1 MSLQDLAISARSSW
15 PSARL
20 ANGRCVG
27 WQASLRHGAIAE
39 SLELAKRIADDL
51 VVLHHRASPE
61 RRPIGSLAERAAGED
76 LGLVDV
82 KPNICVGNREMSR
95 DGAGEDRRRFGLA
108 EPGKHC
114 GAALRVS
121 AAGVPGT
128 EARAF
133 RDEPGGSA
141 RSGPR

>member
-1 MSLQDLAISARSSW
+1 M
-15 PSARL
+15 
-20 ANGRCVG
+20 
-27 WQASLRHGAIAE
+27 
-39 SLELAKRIADDL
+39 ELAKRIADDL

-76 LGLVDV
+76 LGLVNV

-95 DGAGEDRRRFGLA
+95 DGVGEDRRRFGLA

-121 AAGVPGT
+121 AAGYREGRPSASGW
-128 EARAF
+128 AR
-133 RDEPGGSA
+133 R
-141 RSGPR
+141 